1 MHVCKQRLMVTG
13 FFLILVLK
21 WYNGIQT
28 LPSTIQVLVLCFKLY
43 GSRDPSIHSMAGV
56 AIRQIVSALFERV
69 SKSTEEA
76 CGEGVELGAGQN
88 MPSHTRDAYLLFQV
102 CHVHINV
109 LCPLCIV
116 IWNPYKYGTIN
127 QLLLVLSSSLFFMI
141 CKSLHVHVDVCSS
154 LMIIQQFGSQSRV
167 TLFLYRISVS

>member
-1 MHVCKQRLMVTG
+1 MLKL
-13 FFLILVLK
+13 FFFFISNKVK
-21 WYNGIQT
+21 FIAFF
-28 LPSTIQVLVLCFKLY
+28 SFTIQVLILCFKLY

-102 CHVHINV
+102 YTFVYVHN
-109 LCPLCIV
+109 
-116 IWNPYKYGTIN
+116 KM
-127 QLLLVLSSSLFFMI
+127 F
-141 CKSLHVHVDVCSS
+141 
-154 LMIIQQFGSQSRV
+154 
-167 TLFLYRISVS
+167 